1 MTTRAF
7 VIGVLIGVSQAVP
20 AAQERVPEP
29 VSSSMAPPSSQINAE
44 TKFVW
49 KEYPSIRSGRF
60 RIDFRARFSGDRRWS
75 ESLADS
81 EDAVDDRFDI
91 ARRRI
96 GVAGSFG
103 DVIEFQVEREL
114 ANDVPWRDVYID
126 VRPKRE
132 IGVQAGKF
140 KLPFSLDE
148 NTSATNLD
156 FVYRSLAASTLSP
169 GRDRG
174 VMVHGRVGG
183 RLVGYE
189 AGVFLHDGDNALAN
203 DPEEVQGDRTA
214 AVRVT
219 FEPISSRKKRMDDLR
234 VGVAWTGSDV
244 PVGQSAITGDTALH
258 SHFFPSNLW
267 VQGARRRIGGEL
279 QWRPGPFSLK
289 SEFIRMTQ
297 QRLGQSVTDTD
308 LPDATAS
315 GWYVSGTWAITGE
328 SKSKGFEP
336 PNRPLPGGGFG
347 AVELAGRI
355 EALTFGSGAPA
366 GEGTR
371 SPRSDVILR
380 NRDQVVTFGVNW
392 YVNRWVK
399 VQGNLIRETIED
411 PLRGP
416 LPSKPSFWSQVLR
429 FQVVL

>member
-1 MTTRAF
+1 MTTR
-7 VIGVLIGVSQAVP
+7 VIVIAALMGLSQAVLAGQEIVASAP
-20 AAQERVPEP
+20 ALPATQAP
-29 VSSSMAPPSSQINAE
+29 VAAAE

-49 KEYPSIRSGRF
+49 REYPSIRSGRF
-60 RIDFRARFSGDRRWS
+60 RIDFRARFTADQRWS
-75 ESLADS
+75 DSLSD
-81 EDAVDDRFDI
+81 DVDDARFDI

-103 DVIEFQVEREL
+103 NLIEFQVEREL
-114 ANDVPWRDVYID
+114 KNDVPWRDVYID

-132 IGVQAGKF
+132 LGVQVGKF
-140 KLPFSLDE
+140 KMPFSLDE

-156 FVYRSLAASTLSP
+156 FIYRSLAASTLAP

-183 RLVGYE
+183 RLIGYE

-203 DPEEVQGDRTA
+203 DPEEVQGDQTTA
-214 AVRVT
+214 LRLT
-219 FEPISSRKKRMDDLR
+219 IEPISARKGRDDDLR
-234 VGVAWTGSDV
+234 FGVAWTDSDV
-244 PVGQSAITGDTALH
+244 PEGMSAISGDTALH

-267 VQGARRRIGGEL
+267 VRGARRRIGGEL
-279 QWRPGPFSLK
+279 QWRPGPYSLK
-289 SEFIRMTQ
+289 AEYIRMSQ
-297 QRLGQSVTDTD
+297 QRLGQSVTDGD
-308 LPDATAS
+308 LPDATAD

-328 SKSKGFEP
+328 SKSRGLES

-347 AVELAGRI
+347 ALELAGRI
-355 EALTFGSGAPA
+355 EAMTFGSGAAA
-366 GEGTR
+366 GEGSR

-380 NRDQVVTFGVNW
+380 NRDQVATFGVNW

-399 VQGNLIRETIED
+399 VLGNIIRESIED
-411 PLRGP
+411 PARGP
-416 LPSKPSFWSQVLR
+416 VPSRPVFWSSVVR